1 MQPPR
6 ICANYLAWTR
16 ANPWSSDISG
26 LLKNPARLPCWL
38 VARLFLFG
46 AIILPGAVYAATA
59 EELFADGNRLFRD
72 DLYFAALLRYREAQD
87 AGMDTPLLHY
97 NAGVA
102 HYKAGQYLRAR
113 EALVKASRS
122 QTLEVH
128 AQYNLGLN
136 AAAIGNRDEA
146 LDWFR
151 LARDQARFP
160 EISALAATSIAGIQ
174 QEQADEQRPVLLR
187 AENARPEPRPLGSFA
202 FQFAAGFG
210 SDDNVYRAAAASYVD
225 LSDPNLPVV
234 TPVVQSGTFVPLRL
248 AAQYTVNSFENESF
262 FGAYRY
268 VGRLYQDE
276 TLKNADEY
284 AHEISFG
291 SEYRKQTEDTE
302 RIIFSAFNIAQRDG
316 TYYDRDDGGIVVVD
330 DAEIG
335 TRMNY
340 MRYGPEIWFRQS
352 FDRFSFGGRGKGEL
366 WNYEKT
372 TVVPEYDHQYVLLGM
387 NAQYRFTRTSLLR
400 VTADTYQRHFGTRPS
415 FELDG
420 TQPIGNE
427 PVRYDYLDLGM
438 SARQRITSGIWFGL
452 NYMRTD
458 RRDRHVGY
466 NDYIRNS
473 FGAEVHLN
481 IGWRFELE
489 AFAVYEVYD
498 YANAFAFHNS
508 TTGRKTM
515 ERSIGSVAANLRL
528 SDHFSLVG
536 AFVYNDVTSND
547 ARLAYNRSQFELSL
561 RWEQ

>member
-1 MQPPR
+1 M
-6 ICANYLAWTR
+6 
-16 ANPWSSDISG
+16 S
-26 LLKNPARLPCWL
+26 KNPARMPCGLTVL
-38 VARLFLFG
+38 VLLVSAV
-46 AIILPGAVYAATA
+46 ILPGAAYAATA
-59 EELFADGNRLFRD
+59 EEMFADGNRLFRD
-72 DLYFAALLRYREAQD
+72 DLYWAALLRYREAQD

-102 HYKAGQYLRAR
+102 HYKAGQHLRAR
-113 EALVKASRS
+113 EALVEASRS

-128 AQYNLGLN
+128 AHYNLGLN
-136 AAAIGNRDEA
+136 ALALGNLEEA

-151 LARDQARFP
+151 LARDQPRFA
-160 EISALAATSIAGIQ
+160 EISTLASTAIAGIQ
-174 QEQADEQRPVLLR
+174 KEQADAQRPVLLR
-187 AENARPEPRPLGSFA
+187 AEIARPEPRPLGSFA

-210 SDDNVYRAAAASYVD
+210 NDDNVYRAPAAGYVD

-276 TLKNADEY
+276 ALKNADEY
-284 AHEISFG
+284 AHELSFG
-291 SEYRKQTEDTE
+291 SEYHKHTGGAE
-302 RIIFSAFNIAQRDG
+302 RMIFSAFRIAQRDG
-316 TYYDRDDGGIVVVD
+316 TYYDRDDGGIIVVD

-352 FDRFSFGGRGKGEL
+352 FDRFSFGGQGKGEL

-427 PVRYDYLDLGM
+427 PVRYDYLDLGI
-438 SARQRITSGIWFGL
+438 SARQRITRGFWFGL
-452 NYMRTD
+452 NYVRTD
-458 RRDRHVGY
+458 RQDRHVGY
-466 NDYIRNS
+466 NDYLRNS
-473 FGAEVHLN
+473 FGAEVHLD
-481 IGWRFELE
+481 IGWRFDLE
-489 AFAVYEVYD
+489 ALAIYEMYD
-498 YANAFAFHNS
+498 YANAFAFHSS
-508 TTGRKTM
+508 TAGRKTM
-515 ERSIGSVAANLRL
+515 ERSMGSLAATMRL
-528 SDHFSLVG
+528 NQHLSLVG

-547 ARLAYNRSQFELSL
+547 TRLAYNRSQFELSL